1 MQRTQSYTERN
12 GGVAM
17 NETLR
22 NAEIE
27 IEEENKRRG
36 SVMPMQFEHRREMT
50 IEKIESRDL
59 KPSSD
64 GGSAGIQPEVL
75 EVSSQMLKREG
86 SRSMRLL
93 NSSAVALHSHLKRVL
108 DTTNDVRPT
117 LDRTEQA
124 MMCAQNI
131 ALLIRT
137 QSEMMRSM
145 RELDKEK

>member
-1 MQRTQSYTERN
+1 MQKTQSYTGKN
-12 GGVAM
+12 GVAVM

-36 SVMPMQFEHRREMT
+36 SAIPMQLEHRSVMIT
-50 IEKIESRDL
+50 EKSESKDL
-59 KPSSD
+59 KPSASE
-64 GGSAGIQPEVL
+64 GSAEIHPEVL
-75 EVSSQMLKREG
+75 ESSSQMLKREG

-145 RELDKEK
+145 RELENEK

>member
-1 MQRTQSYTERN
+1 MQKTQSYTGRN
-12 GGVAM
+12 GVAVM

-36 SVMPMQFEHRREMT
+36 SAMPMQFEHPSAMIT
-50 IEKIESRDL
+50 EKSESKDL
-59 KPSSD
+59 KPSAD

-75 EVSSQMLKREG
+75 ESSSQMLRREG

-93 NSSAVALHSHLKRVL
+93 SSSASVLHSHMRKVL
-108 DTTNDVRPT
+108 DTTTDVRPT

-124 MMCAQNI
+124 ILCAQNI
-131 ALLIRT
+131 ALLLRT

-145 RELDKEK
+145 RELRDEK